1 MPKKVNES
9 IISLPKSEAIC
20 LHFNNDNQKYIVTRD
35 SKDNTYYLYEKTD
48 KGFTFKKSRK
58 KDPCFP
64 ECYW

>member
-35 SKDNTYYLYEKTD
+35 SKDNAYYLYEKTD

-64 ECYW
+64 ECY